1 MKLNGKVGQVGIK
14 AAVGDFDNL
23 AYQKKKNHVCYNRFF
38 TGNGQCFNLI

>member
-23 AYQKKKNHVCYNRFF
+23 AWQKKKIMFVT
-38 TGNGQCFNLI
+38 TGL